1 MAREKNN
8 ETKRVKT
15 ADLKKKGKTTNK
27 SKKVKFKDKHPKA
40 SKAIKIGLL
49 VFVLLLI
56 IGAGVLVGAFYG
68 IVGDELKI
76 SRESLV
82 VGYEN
87 STVYDKDGNLIATLS
102 GGTKRKSIS
111 LSEMSEYLPKAYI
124 AIEDERFYEHS
135 GIDIWRTT
143 YATAT
148 YVLNGGKSKFGGS
161 TITQQVIKNIT
172 QEKDNT
178 ALAGVIRKVKEI
190 SKAIQVEQYLSK
202 DQILEL
208 YLNLIFTA
216 GNDINGVELGSI
228 YYFNKSAKDLSIA
241 ECAYMAGINH
251 SPNAYKP
258 FKDYSKVENGD
269 QKKQE
274 MTEQINKRTK
284 TVLAK
289 MKELTYITEDQYKEA
304 ITEVDNGLKFQNGES
319 ASATVDVSYHTA
331 AAIEQI
337 LDQMMA
343 AEEDLSRDM
352 AEMKLY
358 SSGYKIYTTQD
369 TAIQAVLEQE
379 ISDDKY
385 FTQTAKIKKDGTIP
399 ENRQTSIPT
408 MVIEDH
414 TTGQIVACATAQGEK
429 GERTTSTKLGYLNFP
444 TELKKQTGSSMK
456 PLSVIAPGLITG
468 TITGATT
475 YIDSQTTWGSGTNAY
490 TPKNYDGYSNTIMNM
505 RTAIKYSKNV
515 PHVKALTN
523 IGLDSALAFC
533 ESVGFPKFESEGLS
547 LALGGL
553 SEGVSMVQMAGAY
566 SAIAN
571 GGLYISPTFYTK
583 VVDAEGETVYE
594 PEQTENRVMSEQL
607 AYIEKSI
614 LTEPVY
620 SPGGTAPYCAMPG
633 IQTAAK
639 TGTTN
644 DEFDRWLCGFTPYY
658 TASCWYGYNKNAK
671 VSYSGNPAGK
681 IWSAVMKSIHKEL
694 ENKQFEEPEGILKA
708 TVCAVSGKLATEG
721 CGAGVY
727 SEVFTADNI
736 PTEKCEG
743 HTATSICVDS
753 GLLATPGCPNQTS
766 AYIPEKERNA
776 TWVTQ
781 NVASNIPTEYCPL
794 HGGMGGG
801 ASYVTAE
808 DQVKF
813 QAATE
818 AAAMGLMG
826 VDADAYIAKKLEE
839 WRKSQGM
846 QTGNVPPQHTHSYTT
861 TAQTAATCTAQG
873 KITKTCSCGDVKV
886 ETLPAKGHTF
896 KGGPT
901 CTVCGAKN
909 PNYTPPTTGGGGDTQ
924 KPENTTPP
932 PPTNTTPGDT
942 PGNTVPPTNTTP
954 ENPTNGV

>member
-1 MAREKNN
+1 MAKEKNN
-8 ETKRVKT
+8 KTKRVKT
-15 ADLKKKGKTTNK
+15 VDLKKKGKTANK
-27 SKKVKFKDKHPKA
+27 GKKLKFKDKHPKA

-49 VFVLLLI
+49 IFVLLLI

-111 LSEMSEYLPKAYI
+111 LSEMSEYLPKAYV

-135 GIDIWRTT
+135 GIDIWRTA
-143 YATAT
+143 YATVT
-148 YVLNGGKSKFGGS
+148 YVLHGGKSSFGGS

-172 QEKDNT
+172 QEKDNK
-178 ALAGVIRKVKEI
+178 ALAGVMRKVKEI

-216 GNDINGVELGSI
+216 GNDINGVELGSV

-258 FKDYSKVENGD
+258 FKDYSGEEDGET
-269 QKKQE
+269 KKQE
-274 MTEQINKRTK
+274 MAEKIKKRTK
-284 TVLAK
+284 TVLGK
-289 MKELTYITEDQYKEA
+289 MKELAYISDDQYKDA
-304 ITEVDNGLKFQNGES
+304 VAEVDNGLHFENGES
-319 ASATVDVSYHTA
+319 ASVTTDVSYHTA

-343 AEEDLSRDM
+343 KEEDLSRDM
-352 AEMKLY
+352 AEMNLY
-358 SSGYKIYTTQD
+358 SGGYKIYTTQD
-369 TAIQAVLEQE
+369 TAIQAILEEE
-379 ISDDKY
+379 ISSDSY
-385 FTQTAKIKKDGTIP
+385 FTERTEKYKNSEGKMEDV
-399 ENRQTSIPT
+399 RQTSIPT

-429 GERTTSTKLGYLNFP
+429 GERTTSTKLGYLNYP
-444 TELKKQTGSSMK
+444 TASKKQTGSSMK
-456 PLSVIAPGLITG
+456 PISVIAPGLISG

-475 YIDSQTTWGSGTNAY
+475 YIDSQTTFGSGANAY
-490 TPKNYDGYSNTIMNM
+490 TPKNYDNYSNTIMNM
-505 RTAIKYSKNV
+505 RTAIKLSKNV
-515 PHVKALTN
+515 PHVKALSD
-523 IGLDSALAFC
+523 IGVEKAKEFC
-533 ESVGFPKFESEGLS
+533 ASVGIPEEEIGGLS
-547 LALGGL
+547 AALGGL
-553 SEGVSMVQMAGAY
+553 TNGVSPTHMAAAY

-571 GGLYISPTFYTK
+571 GGVYISPTFYTK
-583 VVDAEGETVYE
+583 VEDASGNVVYE

-620 SPGGTAPYCAMPG
+620 GTKGTATYCALPG

-644 DEFDRWLCGFTPYY
+644 GDYDRWLCGFSPYY
-658 TASCWYGYNKNAK
+658 TAACWYGYSSNAVVK
-671 VSYSGNPAGK
+671 YGNGNPAGR
-681 IWSAVMKSIHKEL
+681 IWAAVMKSVHKEL
-694 ENKQFEEPEGILKA
+694 PNKQFDEPEGILRA
-708 TVCAVSGKLATEG
+708 TVCTISGKLATEG
-721 CGAGVY
+721 CGANVY
-727 SEVFTADNI
+727 SEVFTEDNI
-736 PTEKCEG
+736 PTENCEG
-743 HTATSICVDS
+743 HSATSICLDS

-776 TWVTQ
+776 SWSTQ
-781 NVASNIPTEYCPL
+781 NVVSNVPTEYCTI
-794 HGGMGGG
+794 HGGVGGG

-813 QAATE
+813 QAATD

-826 VDADAYIAKKLEE
+826 VDADAYIQSKIEE
-839 WRKSQGM
+839 WRKSQGI
-846 QTGNVPPQHTHSYTT
+846 QTGNVQPQHTHSYTT
-861 TAQTAATCTAQG
+861 TAQTPATCTTAG
-873 KITKTCSCGDVKV
+873 TVTKTCSCGDVKT
-886 ETLPAKGHTF
+886 ETLPAKGHNF
-896 KGGPT
+896 AGGAT
-901 CTVCGAKN
+901 CTVCGAAN
-909 PNYTPPTTGGGGDTQ
+909 PNYKPQEQPSGGDNSQ
-924 KPENTTPP
+924 SSGNTTTEQTPSAQP
-932 PPTNTTPGDT
+932 ETPTN
-942 PGNTVPPTNTTP
+942 NV
-954 ENPTNGV
+954 

>member
-1 MAREKNN
+1 MAKENN
-8 ETKRVKT
+8 NRTKRVKT
-15 ADLKKKGKTTNK
+15 VDLKKNAKSSKKG
-27 SKKVKFKDKHPKA
+27 KKVKFKEKHPKA

-68 IVGDELKI
+68 IIGDELKI

-111 LSEMSEYLPKAYI
+111 LSEMTEYLPKAYV

-135 GIDIWRTT
+135 GIDIWRTA
-143 YATAT
+143 YATVT
-148 YVLNGGKSKFGGS
+148 YILNGGKSSFGGS

-178 ALAGVIRKVKEI
+178 ALAGVMRKVKEI

-216 GNDINGVELGSI
+216 GNDINGVELGAI

-258 FKDYSKVENGD
+258 FKDYSAEEDGET
-269 QKKQE
+269 KKQE
-274 MTEQINKRTK
+274 MTNKIKNRTK

-289 MKELTYITEDQYKEA
+289 MLELAYITEEQYNEA
-304 ITEVDNGLKFQNGES
+304 VTEVDNGLHFENGES
-319 ASATVDVSYHTA
+319 ASATTDVSYHTA

-337 LDQMMA
+337 LDQMMEK
-343 AEEDLSRDM
+343 EEDLSRDM

-369 TAIQAVLEQE
+369 TAIQAILEEE
-379 ISDDKY
+379 ISSDKY
-385 FTQTAKIKKDGTIP
+385 FTERTEKFKNNKTG
-399 ENRQTSIPT
+399 EMESLRQTSIPT

-429 GERTTSTKLGYLNFP
+429 GERTTTTKLGYLNYP
-444 TELKKQTGSSMK
+444 TALKKQTGSSMK
-456 PLSVIAPGLITG
+456 PISVIAPGLITG

-475 YIDSQTTWGSGTNAY
+475 YIDSQTTFGSGANAY
-490 TPKNYDGYSNTIMNM
+490 TPKNYDNYSNTIMNM
-505 RTAIKYSKNV
+505 RTAIKLSKNV
-515 PHVKALTN
+515 PHVKALEN
-523 IGLDSALAFC
+523 IGIENAKEFC
-533 ESVGFPKFESEGLS
+533 ASVGIPEEEIGGLS
-547 LALGGL
+547 AALGGL
-553 SEGVSMVQMAGAY
+553 TNGVSPTHMAAAY

-571 GGLYISPTFYTK
+571 DGVYISPTFYTK
-583 VVDAEGETVYE
+583 VTDSEGNTVYE
-594 PEQTENRVMSEQL
+594 PEQTETRVMSEQL

-620 SPGGTAPYCAMPG
+620 ASGGTAPYCALPG

-644 DEFDRWLCGFTPYY
+644 GDYDRWLCGFSPYY
-658 TASCWYGYNKNAK
+658 TASCWYGYSSNAVVK
-671 VSYSGNPAGK
+671 FGNGNPAGR
-681 IWSAVMKSIHKEL
+681 IWAAVMKAVHEEL
-694 ENKQFEEPEGILKA
+694 PNKQFDEPEGILRA
-708 TVCAVSGKLATEG
+708 TVCTISGKLANAN
-721 CGAGVY
+721 CGANVY

-736 PTEKCEG
+736 PTEECEG
-743 HTATSICVDS
+743 HSATSICLDS
-753 GLLATPGCPNQTS
+753 GLLATPNCPNQTS

-776 TWVTQ
+776 NWVTQ
-781 NVASNIPTEYCPL
+781 NVISTIPTESCTL
-794 HGGMGGG
+794 HAGGG

-808 DQVKF
+808 DQIKF
-813 QAATE
+813 QAATD

-826 VDADAYIAKKLEE
+826 VDADAYIQSKLDE
-839 WRKSQGM
+839 WRRSQGM
-846 QTGNVPPQHTHSYTT
+846 QTQQTQPQHTHSYTIT
-861 TAQTAATCTAQG
+861 SQTEATCTKAG
-873 KITKTCSCGDVKV
+873 TVTKTCSCGDVKT

-896 KGGPT
+896 NGGPT
-901 CTVCGAKN
+901 CIVCGAANQSYK
-909 PNYTPPTTGGGGDTQ
+909 PPASEGGDNQNSNTVTSPSQ
-924 KPENTTPP
+924 PEA
-932 PPTNTTPGDT
+932 PTN
-942 PGNTVPPTNTTP
+942 NT
-954 ENPTNGV
+954 